1 MLDTKRISIVTPC
14 YNESDNVEELY
25 SRVKKVMTSRLSY
38 YNYEHIFIDNASTDD
53 TVCKIKKIA
62 KSDKNV
68 KLIVNSRNYGHMRSP
83 VYGMFQASG
92 DVVISIVSD
101 LQDPPEMIP
110 QLVKKWE
117 EGNDIVLA
125 IKQSSEENGFMFLLR
140 KMYYRTLSKLSE
152 IEIFQNYTG
161 FGLYN
166 RKAMDS
172 IKQLKDPYPFFRG
185 MVAEVGFKVAKIKYD
200 QPVRL
205 RGVTKNNFYS
215 LYDIGILGIISN
227 SKVPLRVAIFTGA
240 FFGIVSFLV
249 GLGYFFAKILYWD
262 TMSFGVAPLIIMTSF
277 MFSIMLFFIGIV
289 GEYIGAIYTQ
299 VLDRPLVFEKERVN
313 FDV

>member
-1 MLDTKRISIVTPC
+1 MKLISIVTPC
-14 YNESDNVEELY
+14 YNESENVEELY
-25 SRVKKVMTSRLSY
+25 SRVKMVMTSELSY
-38 YNYEHIFIDNASTDD
+38 YDHEHIFIDNASTDD
-53 TVCKIKKIA
+53 TVLKIKEIA

-83 VYGMFQASG
+83 VHGMFQASG
-92 DVVISIVSD
+92 DAIISIVAD

-110 QLVKKWE
+110 QFVKKWE

-125 IKQSSEENGFMFLLR
+125 IKQSSEESGLMFFLR

-166 RKAMDS
+166 RRVMDS

-240 FFGIVSFLV
+240 FFGILSFLI
-249 GLGYFFAKILYWD
+249 GLGYFFAKLLFWD

-277 MFSIMLFFIGIV
+277 MFSIMLFFIGMV

-299 VLDRPLVFEKERVN
+299 VLNRPLVFEKERVN